1 MKLSALTAAAMLAIG
16 SLVATADEAP
26 YQAKIEGAK
35 QLFNGKDLT
44 GWKGNPD
51 FWSVKDGVIFGTTHV
66 NKTKGNTFLILE
78 SDDIADFHLSYEA
91 RHEGN
96 NGGMMYRSLVLDDKK
111 FVMKGYQC
119 DLHPNPPFCAM
130 IYGEKERGIIV
141 KRGQTMTIDAA
152 GKKTVVK
159 EEKPEKIDT
168 SKWQTYEVI
177 CKGNK
182 IIQKVN
188 GKVAIDLTDDWE
200 KRIKK
205 GKIGIQLHAGKP
217 MNVYVRNIQLKVFD
231 K

>member
-1 MKLSALTAAAMLAIG
+1 MKISAFICASLLLFSSAALAE
-16 SLVATADEAP
+16 EAP

-35 QLFNGKDLT
+35 SLFNGKDLT

-51 FWSVKDGVIFGTTHV
+51 LWSVKDGVIFGTTHV
-66 NKTKGNTFLILE
+66 NKTKGNTFLILDSE
-78 SDDIADFHLSYEA
+78 DLADFHLSYEA

-96 NGGMMYRSLVLDDKK
+96 NSGVMYRSLVINEEN

-119 DLHPNPPFCAM
+119 DLHPNPPYCAM

-141 KRGQTMTIDAA
+141 TRGQTMTIDEA

-159 EEKPEKIDT
+159 KETPEKVDT
-168 SKWQTYEVI
+168 SKWQTYEII
-177 CKGNK
+177 CQGNK

-188 GKVAIDLTDDWE
+188 GKVAVELTDNWE
-200 KRIKK
+200 NRIKK

-217 MNVYVRNIQLKVFD
+217 MNVYVRNVQLKKLD
-231 K
+231 